1 MRIRAEG
8 ITDRAVDTQPLIG
21 ARYRGILTRC
31 DWVGRT
37 ASAAPGMT
45 ETLMEEKPMSMWR
58 GCVVVGVGL
67 LLLGLTGQVALAQQP
82 AAPPPDT
89 AKAEA
94 LEAIQFTRADIVS
107 ARQTLVTQAMDLTPE
122 EMQGFWPLY
131 RDYRLEA
138 VKVGDRIVNLIVGY
152 ADSYD
157 NLTDLAADKLLSEF
171 VSIEQARARLK
182 AKYLPKF
189 KKVLPARKV
198 ARFYQL
204 ENKLDLLILAEM
216 AEQIPLAR

>member
-1 MRIRAEG
+1 
-8 ITDRAVDTQPLIG
+8 
-21 ARYRGILTRC
+21 
-31 DWVGRT
+31 
-37 ASAAPGMT
+37 
-45 ETLMEEKPMSMWR
+45 MWKSR
-58 GCVVVGVGL
+58 VVVGVGL

-89 AKAEA
+89 AEAEA
-94 LEAIQFTRADIVS
+94 LEAIQFTRADITS
-107 ARQTLVTQAMDLTPE
+107 ARQALVTQAMDLTPE

-157 NLTDLAADKLLSEF
+157 NLTDPVADKLLTEF
-171 VSIEQARARLK
+171 VSIEQVRARLK

-204 ENKLDLLILAEM
+204 ENKFDILILAEM

>member
-1 MRIRAEG
+1 MR
-8 ITDRAVDTQPLIG
+8 T
-21 ARYRGILTRC
+21 
-31 DWVGRT
+31 
-37 ASAAPGMT
+37 
-45 ETLMEEKPMSMWR
+45 WR

-67 LLLGLTGQVALAQQP
+67 LLLGLMGQGALAQQP
-82 AAPPPDT
+82 AAPPPDP
-89 AKAEA
+89 ARAEA
-94 LEAIQFTRADIVS
+94 LEAIQFTRADIAS
-107 ARQTLVTQAMDLTPE
+107 ARQVLVTQAMDLTPE

-138 VKVGDRIVNLIVGY
+138 AKVGDRILTLIVGY

-157 NLTDLAADKLLSEF
+157 NLTDPAADKLLTEF
-171 VSIEQARARLK
+171 VKIEQARARLK

-189 KKVLPARKV
+189 KQVLPARKV

>member
-1 MRIRAEG
+1 
-8 ITDRAVDTQPLIG
+8 
-21 ARYRGILTRC
+21 
-31 DWVGRT
+31 
-37 ASAAPGMT
+37 MT